1 MEHIVKIVNTFPLA
15 IFTIF
20 IVIAK
25 KAFLEKSQGEGQI
38 DPSPAFLGLRY
49 KVIDFKRVINV
60 VQKQL
65 PIYL

>member
-25 KAFLEKSQGEGQI
+25 KAFLEKWQGEGQI

-49 KVIDFKRVINV
+49 
-60 VQKQL
+60 
-65 PIYL
+65 